1 MKGFLHHS
9 VHKTIVV
16 VAILLCS
23 GVLMNGT
30 LKAQLAVNSSVNAA
44 NAVQNVLLGEGVTA
58 SNITFQGNQSTQIG
72 SFICNNC
79 GIGLAS
85 GVIMGSGHVNG
96 AQGPNTSGSF
106 SQGPPT
112 GWDNASDPDLAML
125 AGNSIHNAAVLRF
138 NFIPTGDSL
147 KFRFVFGSD
156 EYPEFVNSINDVF
169 GFFISGPGISGPY
182 QNGAKNIALI
192 PGTTSPVSINSV
204 NYNSNANSAYY
215 VRNHS
220 ANNTGYSQIHNVQ
233 ADGFTTVLT
242 AQTPVICGATYQ
254 IKIAIGD
261 ASDGSYDSWVF
272 LEANS
277 FQSNAV
283 QISYTAPPLSPSG
296 TGLYEGCDVSEI
308 TFTRPEAASGI
319 QATYPLS
326 YSGTAINGL
335 DCELLPDEITFP
347 IGSTS
352 ISLPIVALAD
362 SYSEGTETLILT
374 VQDLGCNAG
383 NPVNI
388 TIHISDVPQMTVD
401 IPDQTINCGDT
412 VVMEPVIT
420 GGLGYYKVDW
430 TTLGLTQPSI
440 TTYPTGPIS
449 YPFIITDTCG
459 VNPVSGT
466 ANVYF
471 VQNPPLVV
479 DLGPDLT
486 AQCIDQ
492 ITISPVVTGGYG
504 NHVYSWTSNGQY
516 LSSAPSVSFMENTN
530 QVISLTVT
538 DDCLVSTTD
547 QMTVTYPPEPV
558 TVNIGP
564 DITTNCITQ
573 NLVQSSVSG
582 GVGSYSYNW
591 TLGSAPLGYS
601 SSVNV
606 QIGSSATLTLQV
618 VDECGNSNSDQLAVI
633 IPPVNIVLD
642 LGPDVTADCITTT
655 YHAPVQLENG
665 IGSYSYS
672 WTNNGAFVSSA
683 SQYSL
688 QTGETRTVSLTVTD
702 QCGNT
707 ASDQKQVIIPSAPI
721 ALTVFPAGDT
731 IICIGTWA
739 KLGALASGGVG
750 NLTYSWTGITG
761 TPNNTQNS
769 SIVSESPGQNSEYSV
784 TVTDQCGNS
793 NSGSTRVIVRELFP
807 QFESKYVSETE
818 VVFEN
823 TTGDNSPFIWNF
835 GNGTTSYDNEV
846 TVNFLGAQ
854 AWTGTLTIF
863 SPEGCSESITEEF
876 TAVGELF
883 VPNCFTP
890 DNDGV
895 NDFFFVKGHDL
906 RYFELTIF
914 NRYGEVVFKTY
925 DMNEPWDGSHQGRE
939 FYVPNGVY
947 NFQLMAI
954 GNRENIIERKGRITV
969 FR

>member
-1 MKGFLHHS
+1 MKSFLHHS
-9 VHKTIVV
+9 VRKTITL

-23 GVLMNGT
+23 GVLFHGT
-30 LKAQLAVNSSVNAA
+30 LNAQLAVNSSVNAA

-58 SNITFQGNQSTQIG
+58 SNITFQGNQTTQIG

-96 AQGPNTSGSF
+96 AQGPNNTGSY
-106 SQGPPT
+106 SQGPPS
-112 GWDNASDPDLAML
+112 GLDNASDPDLATL

-147 KFRFVFGSD
+147 KFRFVFGSE
-156 EYPEFVNSINDVF
+156 EYPEYVNSINDVF

-192 PGTTSPVSINSV
+192 PGTNSAVSINSV
-204 NYNSNANSAYY
+204 NHLVNTAYY
-215 VRNHS
+215 QS
-220 ANNTGYSQIHNVQ
+220 NTGFNVQ
-233 ADGFTTVLT
+233 PDGFTKVLT
-242 AQTPVICGATYQ
+242 AKTPVICGATYQ

-261 ASDGSYDSWVF
+261 ASDGSWDSWVF

-283 QISYTAPPLSPSG
+283 QLSYTAPALSPSG
-296 TGLYEGCDVSEI
+296 TGLYEGCDVSEV
-308 TFTRPEAASGI
+308 TFTRPVAASGPEV
-319 QATYPLS
+319 TYPLT
-326 YSGTAINGL
+326 YGGTAINGM
-335 DCELLPDEITFP
+335 DYELLPDHITFP
-347 IGSTS
+347 AGSTS
-352 ISLPIVALAD
+352 VTLPIIALAD
-362 SYSEGTETLILT
+362 TYSEGTETLILT

-388 TIHISDVPQMTVD
+388 TVHISDVPQMTVG
-401 IPDQTINCGDT
+401 ISDQTINCGDA

-420 GGLGYYKVDW
+420 GGLGFYKVDW
-430 TTLGLTQPSI
+430 TSLGLTQPSL

-449 YPFIITDTCG
+449 YPFIVTDTCG

-466 ANVYF
+466 VNIYF

-479 DLGPDLT
+479 NLGPDFT
-486 AQCIDQ
+486 AQCIDE
-492 ITISPVVTGGYG
+492 IDLSPVVSGGYG
-504 NHVYSWTSNGQY
+504 NYYYSWTANGQF
-516 LSSAPSVSFMENTN
+516 LSTAPEVSFVESTN
-530 QVISLTVT
+530 QSISLTVT
-538 DDCLVSTTD
+538 DDCQVSTTD
-547 QMTVTYPPEPV
+547 QLIVSYPPVPV
-558 TVNIGP
+558 NVNIGP

-573 NLVQSSVSG
+573 NFVQSSVSG
-582 GVGSYSYNW
+582 GVGTYSYNW
-591 TLGSAPLGYS
+591 TMGSAPLGFGPNVTVQTGNS
-601 SSVNV
+601 S
-606 QIGSSATLTLQV
+606 TLTLQV
-618 VDECGNSNSDQLAVI
+618 VDECGNSNSDQLAVVV
-633 IPPVNIVLD
+633 PPVNIVLD

-655 YHAPVQLENG
+655 YHMPIQLENG

-683 SQYSL
+683 SQYSI
-688 QTGETRTVSLTVTD
+688 QTGETRTIALTVTD
-702 QCGNT
+702 NCGNT
-707 ASDQKQVIIPSAPI
+707 ATDQKQVIIPSAPI
-721 ALTVFPAGDT
+721 SLTVFPAGDSV
-731 IICIGTWA
+731 ICIGTWA
-739 KLGALASGGVG
+739 KLGALATGGVG

-761 TPNNTQNS
+761 TPTNTQNS
-769 SIVSESPGQNSEYSV
+769 SIVSESPGQNSEYAV
-784 TVTDQCGNS
+784 TVSDQCGNS

-807 QFESKYVSETE
+807 YFESRYISETE
-818 VVFEN
+818 IVFMN
-823 TTGDNSPFIWNF
+823 TTGDNSPFIWSF
-835 GNGTTSYDNEV
+835 GNGTTSHDDEV

-854 AWTGTLTIF
+854 AWSGTLTIF
-863 SPEGCSESITEEF
+863 SPEGCSESVTQEF
-876 TAVGELF
+876 TAIGELF

-895 NDFFFVKGHDL
+895 NDFFFVMGHDL

-914 NRYGEVVFKTY
+914 NRYGDVVFKSY
-925 DMNEPWDGSHQGRE
+925 VMNEPWDGSLQGQE
-939 FYVPNGVY
+939 YYVPNGVY